1 MYPMMYRASDQVAEA
16 DWLET
21 LDAAA
26 DELDLGQSAR
36 STAADLF
43 LSAGPSADR
52 SKPAG
57 LAASLYAGALIA
69 GEERS
74 QTDVAEAV
82 GVSRLVVQQRWK
94 PLLEA
99 AGLSP
104 PDW

>member
-1 MYPMMYRASDQVAEA
+1 MYRASDQVEQA

-21 LDAAA
+21 LESAA
-26 DELDLGQSAR
+26 DDLDLDKSAR

-57 LAASLYAGALIA
+57 IAASLYAGALIA
-69 GEERS
+69 GDERS
-74 QTDVAEAV
+74 QTAVAEAV

-99 AGLSP
+99 AGFSP
-104 PDW
+104 PEW

>member
-1 MYPMMYRASDQVAEA
+1 MYRASDQVEQA
-16 DWLET
+16 DWLDT
-21 LDAAA
+21 LDSAA
-26 DELDLGQSAR
+26 DDLDLDQTAR

-57 LAASLYAGALIA
+57 IAASLYAGALIA
-69 GEERS
+69 GDERS
-74 QTDVAEAV
+74 QTAVAEAV

-99 AGLSP
+99 AGFSP

>member
-1 MYPMMYRASDQVAEA
+1 MYRASDQVDQA

-26 DELDLGQSAR
+26 DDLDLDESAR
-36 STAADLF
+36 SAAADLF
-43 LSAGPSADR
+43 LSAGPAADR

-57 LAASLYAGALIA
+57 IAASLYAGALIA

-74 QTDVAEAV
+74 QIAVAEAV
-82 GVSRLVVQQRWK
+82 GVSRLVIQRRWK
-94 PLLEA
+94 PLLES
-99 AGLSP
+99 AGFSA